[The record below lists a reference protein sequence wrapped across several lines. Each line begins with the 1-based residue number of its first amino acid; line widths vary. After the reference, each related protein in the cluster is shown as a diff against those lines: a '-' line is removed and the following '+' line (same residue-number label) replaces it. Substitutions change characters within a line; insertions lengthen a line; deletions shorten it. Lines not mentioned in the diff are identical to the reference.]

1 MPVPPLPLPLPLPI
15 AAEGGG
21 ASFRADCW
29 VLLEPNMEL
38 MSAGFWLLYEPL
50 AKDGIPWL
58 GLGNPKEFTGCAE
71 IPEFPCWGAFSEDM
85 EALLNA
91 QLSLLAD

>member
-15 AAEGGG
+15 AIEGGG
-21 ASFRADCW
+21 ASFIADGS

-50 AKDGIPWL
+50 VKDGIPWL
-58 GLGNPKEFTGCAE
+58 CFGTPKE
-71 IPEFPCWGAFSEDM
+71 
-85 EALLNA
+85 
-91 QLSLLAD
+91 LSGS